1 MCLANVKFALEK
13 TNEGYI
19 GYGYKAVYD
28 NGKGI
33 LTGTDRGGIIS
44 KKGWMKAKCP
54 ELRSESTNS
63 TPYIGG
69 FHIFLTERAARE
81 YCGGTTII
89 KVKFRKVLAFGSNFT
104 CSRNAACIIA
114 EEMKFDSIVPKV

>member
-19 GYGYKAVYD
+19 GYGYKAVD
-28 NGKGI
+28 EIDGKLYGM
-33 LTGTDRGGIIS
+33 DKGGLIS
-44 KKGWMKAKCP
+44 KRGWMKAICP
-54 ELRSESTNS
+54 ELNDESEKR

-81 YCGGTTII
+81 YCAGTTII
-89 KVKFRKVLAFGSNFT
+89 KVKFPKVLAFGSNFT
-104 CSRNAACIIA
+104 CSGNSACIIA
-114 EEMKFDSIVPKV
+114 EEMKFDSIVSKV